1 MQFNFKKY
9 ITEKYLTERLQS
21 DTFINDILNDKG
33 KMFTYYKLPY
43 TGTMYKKALDQF
55 KILNNIIYN
64 TFPTYSNEAY
74 DSYSYQHESIKTD
87 EQKKAI
93 YSKYMQALELYKDYT
108 SKLFIKPDPQI
119 LSSIILSNQD
129 GSFHMD
135 KIDLF
140 NLTDENFKKYTV
152 SDLKKNKNLK
162 QYINEYAIF
171 WFNSEG
177 EILVVSVKGTMIL
190 FAIDNDNIKYE
201 DGRIWQS
208 FQGHN
213 LTPEIIEETCRKDNL
228 IVNNLTQTLSDGNIL
243 TYPTVSRTSHA
254 GDKRELC
261 GIDFVSNFLDLSK
274 YYRYTNDGVK
284 KKLSKVGAT
293 PYAKS
298 SKLNKFTGWGNSNDD
313 YFIVYIPE
321 NGHKDY
327 DGNIISTKDN
337 GKRKMSD
344 STLTGYNEFKLDTEK
359 ERQRKIYFS
368 EQQRKL
374 YKWTKDILG
383 KYHPYAGGKS
393 SQLFKFGKKLE
404 SYDYEKL
411 YGTDEYCSKLAYANI
426 LRYKKLIAENR
437 SKIGISNFNKELK
450 IILPQLQAF
459 TQTGKVLC
467 NEIKNIYKKDVIKFK
482 SLMMLYG
489 IYSKLLNDMLKQY
502 GNIQIAISS
511 FKDTYANNKSDTY
524 MSAWQKE
531 QKVKI
536 CQEDSNQI
544 KLRINDIKELCN
556 ELSSMEQKI
565 NETLN
570 N

>member
-1 MQFNFKKY
+1 MQFSLKKY

-21 DTFINDILNDKG
+21 DTVIHDILNDKG
-33 KMFTYYKLPY
+33 KMFTYYKQPY
-43 TGTMYKKALDQF
+43 PGTMYKKALDQF
-55 KILNNIIYN
+55 EILNDIISN
-64 TFPTYSNEAY
+64 TFPIYSTEAY

-87 EQKKAI
+87 EQKKALH
-93 YSKYMQALELYKDYT
+93 SKYMQILELYKDYT
-108 SKLFIKPDPQI
+108 SKLFIKPDPQV
-119 LSSIILSNQD
+119 LSSVILSNAD
-129 GSFHMD
+129 GTFPMH
-135 KIDLF
+135 KLDLF

-152 SDLKKNKNLK
+152 SDLKKNKDLK

-177 EILVVSVKGTMIL
+177 KILVVSVYGRMVL
-190 FAIDNDNIKYE
+190 FAIDNENITFE

-208 FQGHN
+208 FQTN
-213 LTPEIIEETCRKDNL
+213 KLTPEIIEDACRKDNL
-228 IVNNLTQTLSDGNIL
+228 IVNNLTQTLKDGTVL
-243 TYPTVSRTSHA
+243 TYPTVGRLSRG

-261 GIDFVSNFLDLSK
+261 GIGFVKNFLDLSK
-274 YYRYTNDGVK
+274 YINAYGNFK
-284 KKLSKVGAT
+284 KKLQKVGAN
-293 PYAKS
+293 PYSKS

-321 NGHKDY
+321 SGHKDY
-327 DGNIISTKDN
+327 DGNVISTKDN
-337 GKRKMSD
+337 GKRKMDD
-344 STLTGYNEFKLDTEK
+344 SNLKGYNEFKFDTEK
-359 ERQRKIYFS
+359 TRQRKLDFE
-368 EQQRKL
+368 EQQRKI

-393 SQLFKFGKKLE
+393 SELFAFGRKLE

-411 YGTDEYCSKLAYANI
+411 YGTDDYCNKIARANI
-426 LRYKKLIAENR
+426 LRYKKLIAQNR

-450 IILPQLQAF
+450 EILPQLQAF

-467 NEIKNIYKKDVIKFK
+467 NEIKNIYRNDVIKFK

-489 IYSKLLNDMLKQY
+489 VYSKLLNNMLQQY

-511 FKDTYANNKSDTY
+511 FKDTYANNKEDAY
-524 MSAWQKE
+524 MSTWAKE
-531 QKVKI
+531 QKLKR

-544 KLRINDIKELCN
+544 KIRIRNIKELCN